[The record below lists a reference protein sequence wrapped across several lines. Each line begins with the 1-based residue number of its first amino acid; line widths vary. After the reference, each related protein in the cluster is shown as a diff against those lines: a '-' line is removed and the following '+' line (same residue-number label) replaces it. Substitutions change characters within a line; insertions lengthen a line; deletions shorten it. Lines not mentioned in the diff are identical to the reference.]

1 MFTNLNEALN
11 WLYEQKKSK
20 KREDLSRI
28 SYLIKKLNIKFNYKI
43 VHIAGTNGKG
53 STASFI
59 KKMLMMNNKK
69 VGLFVSPFVIKFNE
83 RIEINDDYI
92 TDDKILDYCNYLYTI
107 TQNYFDDFN
116 DTIPFFELTFLM
128 ALLYFNES
136 NIDYLVLE
144 CGMGG
149 KLDSTNVVEADIQV
163 ITNIGFDHI
172 NQLGPTIYDIAN
184 HKLGITRPNKV
195 CFTATD
201 ESLKDYFIE
210 YSKNN
215 GSIINFIN
223 DDVIVLDLND
233 GVTFKFKNEIYHTK
247 MNGAYQAY
255 NASLA
260 ISVIKELIP
269 SISKDVIDKALDDTY
284 WPGRFEYIK
293 ENIIIDGA
301 HNIHGVDAL
310 VDTLK
315 NKYPN
320 KYIKVVFT
328 ALQDKAIDQML
339 KSLDEITDFYYFTSI
354 IDKRGT
360 DVNYFKSFT
369 TKQYVLIEDYV
380 EALDKAV
387 SEVNDDEILVIT
399 GSLHFIS
406 NVIKYFGEKD
416 E

>member
-1 MFTNLNEALN
+1 
-11 WLYEQKKSK
+11 
-20 KREDLSRI
+20 
-28 SYLIKKLNIKFNYKI
+28 
-43 VHIAGTNGKG
+43 
-53 STASFI
+53 
-59 KKMLMMNNKK
+59 
-69 VGLFVSPFVIKFNE
+69 
-83 RIEINDDYI
+83 
-92 TDDKILDYCNYLYTI
+92 
-107 TQNYFDDFN
+107 
-116 DTIPFFELTFLM
+116 
-128 ALLYFNES
+128 
-136 NIDYLVLE
+136 
-144 CGMGG
+144 
-149 KLDSTNVVEADIQV
+149 
-163 ITNIGFDHI
+163 
-172 NQLGPTIYDIAN
+172 
-184 HKLGITRPNKV
+184 
-195 CFTATD
+195 
-201 ESLKDYFIE
+201 
-210 YSKNN
+210 
-215 GSIINFIN
+215 
-223 DDVIVLDLND
+223 
-233 GVTFKFKNEIYHTK
+233 

-269 SISKDVIDKALDDTY
+269 SISKDIIDKALDDTY

-416 E
+416 EWI

>member
-1 MFTNLNEALN
+1 MFNNLNEALN
-11 WLYEQKKSK
+11 WLYEQKKLK

-28 SYLIKKLNIKFNYKI
+28 GHLIKKLNIKFDYKI

-59 KKMLMMNNKK
+59 KKMLQLNDKK

-83 RIEINDDYI
+83 RIQINDEYI
-92 TDDKILDYCNYLYTI
+92 KDEEIISYCNYLHNIADEYSI
-107 TQNYFDDFN
+107 EFN

-128 ALLYFNES
+128 SLLYFDDND
-136 NIDYLVLE
+136 IDYLVLE

-149 KLDSTNVVEADIQV
+149 LLDSTNIVESDVQV
-163 ITNIGFDHI
+163 ITNIGYDHI
-172 NQLGPTIYDIAN
+172 AQLGPTLADIAN
-184 HKLGITRPNKV
+184 HKLGITRPNKK
-195 CFTATD
+195 CFTATID
-201 ESLKDYFIE
+201 ALKDQFIE

-215 GSIINFIN
+215 NSIINFIN
-223 DDVIVLDLND
+223 DDVEVLDLAK
-233 GVTFKFKNEIYHTK
+233 GVKFKFKDEIYHTSL
-247 MNGAYQAY
+247 NGSFQAY

-260 ISVIKELIP
+260 ISVVKELIP
-269 SISKDVIDKALDDTY
+269 NISKSIIDKALDETY

-310 VDTLK
+310 VETLK

-328 ALQDKAIDQML
+328 ALQDKSIDLML
-339 KSLDEITDFYYFTSI
+339 SSLDQVTSYYYFTSI
-354 IDKRGT
+354 IDKRAT
-360 DVNYFKSFT
+360 DVNYFKQFT
-369 TKQYVLIEDYV
+369 NKEYILIDNYII
-380 EALDKAV
+380 ALDQACEELK
-387 SEVNDDEILVIT
+387 ENELLVIT

-406 NVIKYFGEKD
+406 NVIAYFKG
-416 E
+416 

>member
-1 MFTNLNEALN
+1 MFNNLNDALN
-11 WLYEQKKSK
+11 WLYEQKKLK

-28 SYLIKKLNIKFNYKI
+28 SHLIKKLNIKFNYKI

-83 RIEINDDYI
+83 RIQINDEYI
-92 TDDKILDYCNYLYTI
+92 SDSKIIEYCNYLYTI
-107 TQNYFDDFN
+107 TQDYFNEFN

-128 ALLYFNES
+128 SLLYFDES
-136 NIDYLVLE
+136 NIDYFVLE

-149 KLDSTNVVEADIQV
+149 LLDSTNVVEADIQV

-184 HKLGITRPNKV
+184 HKLGITRPNKN
-195 CFTATD
+195 CYTAVD
-201 ESLKDYFIE
+201 KSLKEHFTL

-215 GSIINFIN
+215 GSIMNFIN
-223 DDVIVLDLND
+223 DDVEILSLNN
-233 GVTFKFKNEIYHTK
+233 GVTFKYKDETYHTSL
-247 MNGAYQAY
+247 NGAFQAY

-269 SISKDVIDKALDDTY
+269 NISKELIDKALDETY

-301 HNIHGVDAL
+301 HNIHGVNAL

-315 NKYPN
+315 SKYSN

-328 ALQDKAIDQML
+328 ALQDKAIDLML
-339 KSLDEITDFYYFTSI
+339 NSLDEIADFYYFTSI

-369 TKQYVLIEDYV
+369 NKEYVLIENYI
-380 EALDKAV
+380 EALDSAV
-387 SEVNDDEILVIT
+387 ANLKEDELLVIT

-406 NVIKYFGEKD
+406 NVISYFGDKNE
-416 E
+416 

>member
-1 MFTNLNEALN
+1 MFNNLNEALN
-11 WLYEQKKSK
+11 WLYEQKKLK

-28 SYLIKKLNIKFNYKI
+28 SHLIKKLNIKFNYKI

-59 KKMLMMNNKK
+59 KKMLQLNDKK

-83 RIEINDDYI
+83 RIQINDEYI
-92 TDDKILDYCNYLYTI
+92 KDEEIISYCNHLYDI
-107 TQNYFDDFN
+107 ANEYFNEFN
-116 DTIPFFELTFLM
+116 DTVPFFELTFLM
-128 ALLYFNES
+128 SLLYFEDN

-149 KLDSTNVVEADIQV
+149 LLDSTNVVESDIQV
-163 ITNIGFDHI
+163 ITNIGYDHI
-172 NQLGPTIYDIAN
+172 AQLGPSLIDIAN
-184 HKLGITRPNKV
+184 HKLGITRPNKKCYTTV
-195 CFTATD
+195 D
-201 ESLKDYFIE
+201 ESLNEHFIE

-223 DDVIVLDLND
+223 DKVEILDLTN
-233 GVTFKFKNEIYHTK
+233 GVKFKFDNEVYQTAL
-247 MNGAYQAY
+247 NGAFQAY

-260 ISVIKELIP
+260 ISVIKELMP
-269 SISKDVIDKALDDTY
+269 DVSKEIIDKALIDTY

-293 ENIIIDGA
+293 NNIIIDGA

-328 ALQDKAIDQML
+328 ALQDKSIDLML
-339 KSLDEITDFYYFTSI
+339 SSLDQVTSYYYFTSI
-354 IDKRGT
+354 VDKRAT
-360 DVNYFKSFT
+360 EVNYFKQFT
-369 TKQYVLIEDYV
+369 NKEYILIDNYIN
-380 EALDKAV
+380 ALDQACK
-387 SEVNDDEILVIT
+387 ELKEDELLVIT

-406 NVIKYFGEKD
+406 NVIAYFKG
-416 E
+416 

>member
-1 MFTNLNEALN
+1 MFNNLNEALN
-11 WLYEQKKSK
+11 WLYEQKKLK

-28 SYLIKKLNIKFNYKI
+28 SHLIKKLNIKFNYKI

-59 KKMLMMNNKK
+59 KKMLQLNDKK

-83 RIEINDDYI
+83 RIQINDEYI
-92 TDDKILDYCNYLYTI
+92 KDEEIISYCNHLYDI
-107 TQNYFDDFN
+107 ANEYFNEFN
-116 DTIPFFELTFLM
+116 DTVPFFELTFLM
-128 ALLYFNES
+128 SLLYFEDN

-149 KLDSTNVVEADIQV
+149 LLDSTNVVESDIQV
-163 ITNIGFDHI
+163 ITNIGYDHI
-172 NQLGPTIYDIAN
+172 AQLGPSLTDIAN
-184 HKLGITRPNKV
+184 HKLGITRPNKKCYTTV
-195 CFTATD
+195 D
-201 ESLKDYFIE
+201 ESLNEHFIE

-223 DDVIVLDLND
+223 DKVEILDLTN
-233 GVTFKFKNEIYHTK
+233 GVKFKFDNEVYQTAL
-247 MNGAYQAY
+247 NGAFQAY

-260 ISVIKELIP
+260 ISVIKELMP
-269 SISKDVIDKALDDTY
+269 DISKEVIDKALIDTY

-293 ENIIIDGA
+293 NNIIIDGA

-328 ALQDKAIDQML
+328 ALQDKSIDLML
-339 KSLDEITDFYYFTSI
+339 SSLDQVTSYYYFTSI
-354 IDKRGT
+354 IDKRAT
-360 DVNYFKSFT
+360 DVNYFKEFT
-369 TKQYVLIEDYV
+369 NKKYTLIDNYK
-380 EALDKAV
+380 EALDIACRDLK
-387 SEVNDDEILVIT
+387 EDEILVIT

-406 NVIKYFGEKD
+406 NVIAYFKG
-416 E
+416 